1 MDMEKEKFLELA
13 SLHALDALDG
23 EELGQFEKAL
33 AQADESLK
41 REYAELRWT
50 AFHLPAAAEPLQ
62 PSSSIKSALMA
73 KLRTAAKPDNQTSTF
88 HKPQRTPGWRPLRL
102 AFGVTFVI
110 LLFCAADLFF
120 YVSSLRTTVQLQQK
134 RITALT
140 TELEQKQKFLDVLQ
154 AKNIY
159 VAIMRGLN
167 VSPSAYGKVI
177 WDPERRTAVLQI
189 SNLPPAPQDRDY
201 QLWVIKDKTPVS
213 AGIFSIQDSEK
224 PSFFEIRNLAEV
236 NTRHISAFAV
246 TVEPK
251 GGLTKPSG
259 EMVLMGVPVIQ

>member
-1 MDMEKEKFLELA
+1 MDMDKEKFLELA

-23 EELGQFEKAL
+23 EDRAQFEKAL
-33 AQADESLK
+33 AQADDSLK

-62 PSSSIKSALMA
+62 PSPSVKAALMA
-73 KLRTAAKPDNQTSTF
+73 KLYASQEPDIQTFAFRKTQKTSA
-88 HKPQRTPGWRPLRL
+88 WRPLRF
-102 AFGVTFVI
+102 AFGISFVI
-110 LLFCAADLFF
+110 LLLWVADLLF
-120 YVSSLRTTVQLQQK
+120 YVSSLRTAVHLQQK
-134 RITALT
+134 RIAALT
-140 TELEQKQKFLDVLQ
+140 AELEQKQKFFDVLQ

-201 QLWVIKDKTPVS
+201 QLWLIKDKIPVS
-213 AGIFSIQDSEK
+213 AGIFSVQEGEK

-236 NTRHISAFAV
+236 SARHISAFAV
-246 TVEPK
+246 TIEPK
-251 GGLTKPSG
+251 GGLPKPSG
-259 EMVLMGVPVIQ
+259 EMVLLGSPVVQ